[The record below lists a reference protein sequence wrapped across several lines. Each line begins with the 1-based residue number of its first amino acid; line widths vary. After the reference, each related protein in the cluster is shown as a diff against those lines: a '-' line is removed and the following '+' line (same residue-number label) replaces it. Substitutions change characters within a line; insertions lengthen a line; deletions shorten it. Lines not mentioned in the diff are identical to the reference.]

1 MLTSLFGSLFLHF
14 FHWIKFADSFRTCLP
29 YGRLPDVMGSHAQDR
44 RSLQLFQGGSGYPQE
59 IQNHL
64 ACEFLGCGTSGQLSG
79 TDYRGL
85 TFLLVPLSQL
95 GMIFTTSPLMPDGW
109 RVDNIEAI
117 IPMALAAGSHLL
129 YPSKLD
135 FATSPVHKGSV

>member
-79 TDYRGL
+79 NDYRGL
-85 TFLLVPLSQL
+85 TFSSRSTLTAGYDLYHFASHA
-95 GMIFTTSPLMPDGW
+95 G
-109 RVDNIEAI
+109 R
-117 IPMALAAGSHLL
+117 MASR
-129 YPSKLD
+129 
-135 FATSPVHKGSV
+135 